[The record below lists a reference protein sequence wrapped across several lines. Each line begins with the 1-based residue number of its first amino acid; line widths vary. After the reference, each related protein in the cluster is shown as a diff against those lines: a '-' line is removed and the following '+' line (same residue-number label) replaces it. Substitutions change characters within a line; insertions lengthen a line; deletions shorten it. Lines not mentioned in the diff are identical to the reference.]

1 MVHTF
6 RRLSSLVLIAVGLV
20 TGPVIA
26 TRAPAAPAISATPSA
41 PTSSAPAAP
50 SATPAAPAKPL
61 TQAVLSAADQ
71 ADLVRVEHYLNDI
84 KTLQARFLQ
93 TADKGSQ
100 AAGTF
105 TMWRPGRMRLIYDP
119 PAKDFIVADGWFVF
133 YWDSELQQQSSQP
146 LGASL
151 ADFFL
156 RPEIEL
162 RGDVSVTRLVHQF
175 GAIEVSLVETAD
187 PGKGELT
194 LVFDDKPLQLRKWR
208 VLDAQGL
215 TTTVALSD
223 VHTGIKV
230 NEEMILFRDPT
241 GAKHH

>member
-1 MVHTF
+1 MVNIF
-6 RRLSSLVLIAVGLV
+6 RRFSLVLVTLCLV
-20 TGPVIA
+20 TGVAFAARAGTTPV
-26 TRAPAAPAISATPSA
+26 P
-41 PTSSAPAAP
+41 
-50 SATPAAPAKPL
+50 
-61 TQAVLSAADQ
+61 LSASDQ
-71 ADLVRVEHYLNDI
+71 NDLVRVEHYLNEI

-93 TADKGSQ
+93 TADKGTET
-100 AAGTF
+100 AGTF

-146 LGASL
+146 LGSSL

-156 RPEIEL
+156 RPQIAL
-162 RGDVSVTRLVHQF
+162 RDDVTVTRLVHQY
-175 GAIEVSLVETAD
+175 GAIEVTLVETAD

-223 VHTGIKV
+223 VRTGIVV
-230 NEEMILFRDPT
+230 NEDMFLFHDPT
-241 GAKHH
+241 AGKHH